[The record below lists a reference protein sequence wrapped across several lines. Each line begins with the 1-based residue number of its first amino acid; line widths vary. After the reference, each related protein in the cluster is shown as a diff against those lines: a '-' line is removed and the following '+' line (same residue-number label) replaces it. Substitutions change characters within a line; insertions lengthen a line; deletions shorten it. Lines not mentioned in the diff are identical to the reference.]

1 DSITGDPGAG
11 FFHFELRFRPG
22 TLHKLCAT
30 PGPSQARLVDAGV
43 DSAMSAWA
51 MSDPVTQPDGTV
63 SLYLLH
69 KTADDK
75 PFEMPTERT
84 IRLRL
89 TNMRADPGAGA
100 RSSRVEMRYSHLRVG
115 TPTNS
120 ILTGVR
126 ITQFSI
132 VS

>member
-1 DSITGDPGAG
+1 
-11 FFHFELRFRPG
+11 
-22 TLHKLCAT
+22 
-30 PGPSQARLVDAGV
+30 
-43 DSAMSAWA
+43 
-51 MSDPVTQPDGTV
+51 TQPDGNV

-132 VS
+132 VSTAGRHNPPLHVGFVGANTVVPGLTNGSSLRFR